1 MTKIINE
8 REGITID
15 TIEIL
20 RITRAYEQ
28 LYANELDNLEE
39 MSKSLETH
47 DLPGLNQEQTI

>member
-28 LYANELDNLEE
+28 LYAKELDNLEE
-39 MSKSLETH
+39 MNKYLQTH
-47 DLPGLNQEQTI
+47 DLPRLNQEQKI

>member
-20 RITRAYEQ
+20 RITRTYEQ

-47 DLPGLNQEQTI
+47 DLPRLNQE